1 MRKLNL
7 KYFRTFGS
15 ECYILR
21 DRENLR
27 KFYAKSD
34 VGIFLGYSTMSRAY
48 RAYNQNSQVIQEYS
62 NVVIND
68 IGYDQDILKSQ
79 ILTYESIGDNPKD
92 WEITKE
98 NPNDI
103 PEEDINLNIDEF
115 LPLNNILEEIRDKHR
130 SRIPKNYLISNVI
143 GNVNKRVVTMRQLR
157 LNEMGL
163 VCYTSQLEPKNVDE
177 AFGDES

>member
-1 MRKLNL
+1 MLYTQGWGKPW
-7 KYFRTFGS
+7 
-15 ECYILR
+15 
-21 DRENLR
+21 
-27 KFYAKSD
+27 KFDVKSD
-34 VGIFLGYSTMSRAY
+34 VGIFLGYSTMSRTY

-130 SRIPKNYLISNVI
+130 SRIPGNYLISNVI

>member
-21 DRENLR
+21 EGENLGR
-27 KFYAKSD
+27 FGVKSD
-34 VGIFLGYSTMSRAY
+34 VGIFLGYSTMSKAY

-79 ILTYESIGDNPKD
+79 ILT
-92 WEITKE
+92 
-98 NPNDI
+98 
-103 PEEDINLNIDEF
+103 
-115 LPLNNILEEIRDKHR
+115 
-130 SRIPKNYLISNVI
+130 
-143 GNVNKRVVTMRQLR
+143 
-157 LNEMGL
+157 
-163 VCYTSQLEPKNVDE
+163 
-177 AFGDES
+177 